1 MRKSFTLIELV
12 MVIVIVSILAVI
24 AMPKMFRAQTIAND
38 SAAKA
43 NLEIISAALE
53 NYAIANNGNYPT
65 SESQL
70 TGASPPYLNRSYCG
84 KTINGYSYSCTL
96 NTTDYTIK
104 ATPVSCGSSGTKNYT
119 ITTGGL
125 LSESGC

>member
-1 MRKSFTLIELV
+1 
-12 MVIVIVSILAVI
+12 MVIVVVSILAVI
-24 AMPKMFRAQTIAND
+24 AMPKMFRTQTVAND

-53 NYAIANNGNYPT
+53 NYAISNNGNYPT

-96 NTTDYTIK
+96 NTTGYTIT
-104 ATPVSCGSSGTKNYT
+104 ATPASCGSSGTKNYT

>member
-1 MRKSFTLIELV
+1 
-12 MVIVIVSILAVI
+12 MVIVIVGILAVI
-24 AMPKMFRAQTIAND
+24 AMPKMFKTQTIAND

-53 NYAIANNGNYPT
+53 NYALHNNGEYPDDVGD
-65 SESQL
+65 L
-70 TGASPPYLNRSYCG
+70 TGASPPYLNRPYCG
-84 KTINGYSYSCTL
+84 ETINGYSYSCTL
-96 NTTDYTIK
+96 STTGYTIT

-125 LSESGC
+125 LSEPDC